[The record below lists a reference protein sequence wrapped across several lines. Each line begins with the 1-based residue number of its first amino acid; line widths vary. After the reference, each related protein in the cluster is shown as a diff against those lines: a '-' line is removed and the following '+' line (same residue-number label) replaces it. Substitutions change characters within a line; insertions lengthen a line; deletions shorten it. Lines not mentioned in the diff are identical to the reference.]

1 MEVRFGNIAHHL
13 NYLAGP
19 VEVRFGNIAHH
30 LNYLAG

>member
-1 MEVRFGNIAHHL
+1 MEVRFGNNAHHL